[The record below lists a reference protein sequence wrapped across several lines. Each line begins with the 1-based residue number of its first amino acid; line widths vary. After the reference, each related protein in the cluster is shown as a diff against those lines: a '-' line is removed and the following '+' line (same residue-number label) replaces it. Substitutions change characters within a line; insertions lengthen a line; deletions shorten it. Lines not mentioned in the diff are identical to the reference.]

1 MEEQTYVMPGSE
13 DIAHAGL
20 QRATD
25 PVSRLLVATSLVI
38 ALPTMVLAVFM
49 PVIGMLIA
57 LGTASV
63 GATLM
68 VKGRERGWA
77 AALLA
82 VSGLAILVSLAVLLF
97 LLPADVRPVGTSTP
111 IRVG

>member
-1 MEEQTYVMPGSE
+1 MREQTYAIPENE
-13 DIAHAGL
+13 DLAHAGS
-20 QRATD
+20 RRTTER
-25 PVSRLLVATSLVI
+25 SGRLLVVISLVV
-38 ALPTMVLAVFM
+38 ALPNMVLAALM

-68 VKGRERGWA
+68 LKGRERGWA

-82 VSGLAILVSLAVLLF
+82 VSGLAILVSLAVMLF
-97 LLPADVRPVGTSTP
+97 LLPAEVRPIGTSTP
-111 IRVG
+111 IPVG